1 MPLTKR
7 QLQIASIVEKQ
18 GPITGDKIACSLNVT
33 RAALRSDLAILTM
46 SGILDARTKV
56 GYFYTGK
63 KTAGLFSQEIKNIK
77 VKDVKALPVAV
88 SDNANAYDAMVLMFT
103 EDVGTVFVVGGQD
116 MLKGVVS
123 RKDLL
128 KASQSSAGDLSKLP
142 VSMVMTTLSKLV
154 VTYDDESA
162 IIAAGK
168 LIDNEVDSLPVVQE
182 VDAAARKYKVTG
194 RFTKTNTARLLV
206 DLADE
211 NRFSEEF

>member
-7 QLQIASIVEKQ
+7 QIQIARIVEKE
-18 GPITGDKIACSLNVT
+18 GPITGDKIAGALNVT

-63 KTAGLFSQEIKNIK
+63 KTALFFSQEIKSIK
-77 VKDVKALPVAV
+77 VKDVKALPIAVA
-88 SDNANAYDAMVLMFT
+88 DTANAYDAMVMMFT
-103 EDVGTVFVVGGQD
+103 EDVGTVFVVGKHD
-116 MLKGVVS
+116 LLKGVVS

-128 KASQSSAGDLSKLP
+128 KAALGNSGDLSRLP
-142 VSMVMTTLSKLV
+142 VSMVMTPLSKLI
-154 VTYDDESA
+154 VTYEDESA

-182 VDAAARKYKVTG
+182 VDAGLRQYRVTG
-194 RFTKTNTARLLV
+194 RFTKTNTTRLLV
-206 DLADE
+206 DL
-211 NRFSEEF
+211 SEKNHFGKEV